1 MGDRSDQEVSSS
13 CAHRRRSLQLSTTG
27 YALVL
32 LTAAAAI
39 LRFVYLDSKSFW
51 QDEGATAY
59 RVTETFSDLIRP
71 HPGEDYMMLYYAL
84 LRWWIRVAGS
94 SEISLRLPSVIAATA
109 AVPLT
114 YALGAELVDRRVGLL
129 AALLMA
135 INVSCIQYAQ
145 EARSYAMVGML
156 VALSSPLFVRCIKRP
171 SLARSA
177 IYVMAGPWAAYAH
190 LFAILILPAQWLSL
204 FLLRVDRETRYA
216 RERGE
221 EIEDTLLRVGV
232 SSQVR
237 VWIITDPAHKEH
249 PTVQA
254 IEAGRQ
260 VAAAPYFVGVNLA
273 LVERLRS

>member
-145 EARSYAMVGML
+145 EARSYAMVRNAGCAVLATIRPMHQTTFASEIRHL
-156 VALSSPLFVRCIKRP
+156 RYGWTLGRLCSFVRNPDPAGATAVIVPVTSRSGNQIRP
-171 SLARSA
+171 RT
-177 IYVMAGPWAAYAH
+177 
-190 LFAILILPAQWLSL
+190 
-204 FLLRVDRETRYA
+204 RRRDRGYFTTR
-216 RERGE
+216 
-221 EIEDTLLRVGV
+221 GV
-232 SSQVR
+232 SSQER